1 MVPLPAGIGQGMMYF
16 SNTIVINQYFKRHRA
31 SGNGIYFAG
40 GTLSS
45 FFFPP
50 MLFTVIHMFGLR
62 TTLLLLGALSL
73 HAIPGSMLLESPFN
87 RVRKIDRKRK
97 LRTIVTEDCVEKAK
111 LNPPPGPGVESNV
124 EEKLE
129 HWFRE
134 QLAVFAFLRRPIF
147 YAIVLTGITFSFS
160 FVVFPVTIVDFAITR
175 GVSRHSAALLLTSFS
190 AGDLAGRLF
199 SGVLT
204 DRGILRKDHMMVL
217 IYVVWSAAFLALPLC
232 TSYEVTFAVTVVLGV
247 AVGAG
252 GIFNTVLLADY
263 LGIHIMPTTFAMFR
277 LVLGLISLVRPFCI
291 GEGPPPLHVCIEQ
304 AMPRVSTAPTL
315 GGATVRLPSAEQA
328 QLVTVTIPKCHS
340 LNFRYGVE
348 NFVFLCR

>member
-111 LNPPPGPGVESNV
+111 LNPPPGPSVESNV

-304 AMPRVSTAPTL
+304 AMPRVSTARLL
-315 GGATVRLPSAEQA
+315 GALPCGCPVQS
-328 QLVTVTIPKCHS
+328 KR
-340 LNFRYGVE
+340 N
-348 NFVFLCR
+348 